1 MKMTNV
7 DTVSTYF
14 ASHTVGGGNIV
25 TTGALGAGSIA
36 AGFGAIDNGTST
48 IRSNI
53 ITAETGFRPAAQD
66 GAALGTT
73 SLQFSDL
80 FLADAAVVGFG
91 DDNEVTLTH
100 IHDTGIRLN
109 STMKLQFNDAS
120 QFIHAPSATV
130 LDIAATDE
138 IELTA
143 TLIDVVGNLAVSG
156 TLAQADAITMA
167 TNKKII
173 FRDAAINISS
183 TADGDLSIAADD
195 EVDITSTLI
204 DINGNVEISGTAT
217 TTGVHTFTAV
227 PVFPNNTIETAD
239 IQADAITGAKIA
251 DDAINSEHYT
261 DGSIDTAHIDDLQV
275 TGAKLALDHRSA
287 NATDDVKTGNQHDYI
302 FFDADV
308 GISFFSANAEDMRL
322 TDAGALHVDNDV
334 IAFSTT
340 ISDERLKDNI
350 QPIEDAL
357 SKVNQLRG
365 VTFTYISDGRD
376 SAGLIAQDVEKVLPS
391 AVRESELPLQMDGD
405 KEYKILQYDQTIGLL
420 VEAIKELTAKVEKLE
435 KK

>member
-1 MKMTNV
+1 MRLTTAATFK
-7 DTVSTYF
+7 TYF
-14 ASHTVGGGNIV
+14 QEGISTAYDDL
-25 TTGALGAGSIA
+25 TTG
-36 AGFGAIDNGTST
+36 
-48 IRSNI
+48 
-53 ITAETGFRPAAQD
+53 
-66 GAALGTT
+66 
-73 SLQFSDL
+73 
-80 FLADAAVVGFG
+80 DAAVLITTSSG
-91 DDNEVTLTH
+91 NIT
-100 IHDTGIRLN
+100 I
-109 STMKLQFNDAS
+109 DA
-120 QFIHAPSATV
+120 
-130 LDIAATDE
+130 
-138 IELTA
+138 
-143 TLIDVVGNLAVSG
+143 
-156 TLAQADAITMA
+156 
-167 TNKKII
+167 
-173 FRDAAINISS
+173 
-183 TADGDLSIAADD
+183 AADD
-195 EVDITSTLI
+195 SDIILKGTDGGADTTFLTI
-204 DINGNVEISGTAT
+204 DGSAAGEATFNAGIVIANDGNIGSASDKDAIAIASNGV
-217 TTGVHTFTAV
+217 VTFSQI
-227 PVFPNNTIETAD
+227 PVMPANSIDSDEYIDGSIDREHLAAD
-239 IQADAITGAKIA
+239 IVDGTKIA
-251 DDAINSEHYT
+251 DNAINSEHYT